1 LKTMMNVTFQR
12 AALDDI
18 KNEKGGVPKQFRK
31 PLRDFLRNM
40 TYIGQ
45 GMRCSDPRYP
55 DLYFIKF
62 RNWYVLYLPL
72 SQQQVVV
79 VAVMYNYGQLP

>member
-1 LKTMMNVTFQR
+1 MKVTFQR

-18 KNEKGGVPKQFRK
+18 KNEKGGVPTQFRR
-31 PLRDFLRNM
+31 PLRDFLRSM

-45 GMRCSDPRYP
+45 GMRCSDLRYS

-62 RNWYVLYLPL
+62 RNWYVLYLPI
-72 SQQQVVV
+72 SEEHIVV
-79 VAVMYNYGQLP
+79 VAIMYNYGQLP

>member
-1 LKTMMNVTFQR
+1 MMNVTFQR
-12 AALDDI
+12 SALDDI

>member
-1 LKTMMNVTFQR
+1 MINVTFQR

-31 PLRDFLRNM
+31 PLRDFLQNM

-45 GMRCSDPRYP
+45 GMRCSDPRFP

-72 SQQQVVV
+72 SEQQIVV

>member
-1 LKTMMNVTFQR
+1 MKVTFQR
-12 AALDDI
+12 AVLDDI

-31 PLRDFLRNM
+31 PLRDFLRSM

-45 GMRCSDPRYP
+45 GMHCSDPRYSK
-55 DLYFIKF
+55 LYFIKF
-62 RNWYVLYLPL
+62 RSWYVLYLPI
-72 SQQQVVV
+72 SEQHIAV

>member
-1 LKTMMNVTFQR
+1 MKVTFQR

-18 KNEKGGVPKQFRK
+18 NNEKGGVPKQFRK
-31 PLRDFLRNM
+31 FLRNFLRSM

-45 GMRCSDPRYP
+45 GTRCSDPRYS

-62 RNWYVLYLPL
+62 
-72 SQQQVVV
+72 
-79 VAVMYNYGQLP
+79 